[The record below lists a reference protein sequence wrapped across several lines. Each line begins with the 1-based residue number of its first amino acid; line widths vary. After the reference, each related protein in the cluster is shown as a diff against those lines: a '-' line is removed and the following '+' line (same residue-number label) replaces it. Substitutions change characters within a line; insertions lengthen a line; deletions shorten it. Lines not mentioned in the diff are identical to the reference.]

1 MDTSTINTRNIH
13 PAMAAAVAAN
23 PIQVPLTDKIVGQAP
38 QPSLTYRPL
47 HQTFGAEVTGADFGD
62 VSSYPKLCEQVKEGL
77 AKVSLCRPFNMEWR
91 LKCVSTASSSSE
103 KQV

>member
-1 MDTSTINTRNIH
+1 MAYIYQDLDSTERTILVH

-23 PIQVPLTDKIVGQAP
+23 PIQMPLTDKVVGQAS

-47 HQTFGAEVTGADFGD
+47 HRTFGAEVTGADFGD

-77 AKVSLCRPFNMEWR
+77 AKVR
-91 LKCVSTASSSSE
+91 VSGDPWI
-103 KQV
+103 